1 MKELFEQIIR
11 KEWLMFSATQ
21 NIGGQASCQQDPAG
35 FEIMRFSQFSAW
47 DEESLRSYL
56 DDLERA
62 EKAGE
67 NLLAM
72 KYAYMME
79 STDPAYF
86 EKIKASLPTVEGE
99 KKTLVDA
106 LTGKTLAW
114 CREFASR
121 YPHVAKAGRPI
132 EKSSDSLFTTSV
144 ETYSRG
150 EFSTYGVETLRSL
163 LRRYESLEA
172 EGVNLHERVV
182 ERDMQLMGVES
193 LEKAEEI
200 LKNR

>member
-1 MKELFEQIIR
+1 M
-11 KEWLMFSATQ
+11 
-21 NIGGQASCQQDPAG
+21 
-35 FEIMRFSQFSAW
+35 
-47 DEESLRSYL
+47 
-56 DDLERA
+56 
-62 EKAGE
+62 
-67 NLLAM
+67 
-72 KYAYMME
+72 
-79 STDPAYF
+79 
-86 EKIKASLPTVEGE
+86 
-99 KKTLVDA
+99 DA

-150 EFSTYGVETLRSL
+150 EFSTYGVETLRCL

-172 EGVNLHERVV
+172 ESVNLHERVV
-182 ERDMQLMGVES
+182 EREMQLMGVES